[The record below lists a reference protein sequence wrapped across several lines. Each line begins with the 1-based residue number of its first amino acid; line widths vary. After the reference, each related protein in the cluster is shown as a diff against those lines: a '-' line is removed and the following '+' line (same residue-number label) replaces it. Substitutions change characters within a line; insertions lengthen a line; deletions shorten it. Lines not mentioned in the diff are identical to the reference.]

1 MPFLINVEQFI
12 GALAAVFLLI
22 RLGRKTIL
30 QFGTLFDGIAN
41 ILIAVGFLFLDTWN
55 NERVGKDLILAG
67 LFLFMPVFGMTLGPI
82 VWLYIPEIVQP
93 SMLPFSTAIVWV
105 CAALVIILFPILTAD
120 VFDSNPAIL
129 LFFFAVWCGVSFIF
143 NVRFM
148 VETKDKP
155 EKVIQ

>member
-30 QFGTLFDGIAN
+30 QFGTLLDGIAN

-82 VWLYIPEIVQP
+82 VWLYI
-93 SMLPFSTAIVWV
+93 S
-105 CAALVIILFPILTAD
+105 
-120 VFDSNPAIL
+120 
-129 LFFFAVWCGVSFIF
+129 
-143 NVRFM
+143 
-148 VETKDKP
+148 
-155 EKVIQ
+155 